1 MNPLPDGVPNHL
13 SNLWQAVVNNDHVVM
28 RKSAELLGFP
38 ADNYRE
44 QESFVKLK
52 EKLLQSKF

>member
-44 QESFVKLK
+44 QASFVKLK
-52 EKLLQSKF
+52 EKL